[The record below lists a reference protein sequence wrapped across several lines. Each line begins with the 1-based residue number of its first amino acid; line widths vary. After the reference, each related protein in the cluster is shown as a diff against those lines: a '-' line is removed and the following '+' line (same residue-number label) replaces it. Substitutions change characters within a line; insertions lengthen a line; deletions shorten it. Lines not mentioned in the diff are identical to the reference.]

1 MKYHFHYTTNENI
14 HNCLGW
20 ACHLF
25 IYAISGATH
34 WKSIHIFKSVYYENS
49 VRTAFPLSTPQK
61 SMGTRFPRVPT
72 PQHHWVCLTYQYK
85 KLKYLR
91 LFSCIHLMG
100 WASPQNL
107 LLNEKRRILPLARS
121 YFPSCTSMCGFY
133 QLKFDTNRI
142 F

>member
-1 MKYHFHYTTNENI
+1 VGLPFIHLRDIWSYTLEIYT
-14 HNCLGW
+14 
-20 ACHLF
+20 HLQV
-25 IYAISGATH
+25 SLH
-34 WKSIHIFKSVYYENS
+34 ENS